1 MKQAV
6 LAGPLVSAIIPTH
19 NRIDALKRAITSL
32 SKQNYSNLEVIVV
45 DDGSDV
51 PVDLGFDSC
60 RILRSEQS
68 KGACYSRNAGCAIAN
83 GDLLLY
89 LDDDTEIPD
98 AFCIS
103 RAVSWLQA
111 HPEVAAVGF
120 AQLNPDG
127 SLQKEQIVEP
137 TRSYYVHT
145 FWSYGCLIRKGVQ
158 RQVGGFNELFGYYY
172 EEEELSLKFR
182 AAGYQVAFVPSLQ
195 IIHYRD
201 PSNRTWSKLFTLL
214 TRNAIISSIQHFP
227 VWLLC
232 PFVLRTLL
240 NYSKLIAREKKS
252 VPKHL
257 FSVLA
262 QVIHRLPV
270 ALRQRQ
276 VVKTKVLYSSWK
288 LKSKPVPI

>member
-1 MKQAV
+1 MP
-6 LAGPLVSAIIPTH
+6 G
-19 NRIDALKRAITSL
+19 
-32 SKQNYSNLEVIVV
+32 
-45 DDGSDV
+45 V
-51 PVDLGFDSC
+51 PSP
-60 RILRSEQS
+60 
-68 KGACYSRNAGCAIAN
+68 
-83 GDLLLY
+83 
-89 LDDDTEIPD
+89 TEICCFTWTTIPRSRTP
-98 AFCIS
+98 FCIS

-240 NYSKLIAREKKS
+240 NYSNADRQGEKIGAKAFIFRARPS
-252 VPKHL
+252 D
-257 FSVLA
+257 S
-262 QVIHRLPV
+262 
-270 ALRQRQ
+270 
-276 VVKTKVLYSSWK
+276 
-288 LKSKPVPI
+288 